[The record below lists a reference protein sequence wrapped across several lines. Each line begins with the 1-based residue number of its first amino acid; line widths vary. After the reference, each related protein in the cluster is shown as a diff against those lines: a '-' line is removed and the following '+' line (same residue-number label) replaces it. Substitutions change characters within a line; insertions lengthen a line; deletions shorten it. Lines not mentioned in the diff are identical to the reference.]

1 MVRSA
6 TAGNLLN
13 TKGVLDSDVDG
24 CGACSSRDDGG
35 GTTGSG
41 EEGGNGELMCAQ
53 VSEAVTPV
61 ARETLDGAWMIFSSS
76 C

>member
-35 GTTGSG
+35 GTIGSSDDWG
-41 EEGGNGELMCAQ
+41 EGKFNHVED
-53 VSEAVTPV
+53 SEAVTPV
-61 ARETLDGAWMIFSSS
+61 ARETLDGAWMIFSASS
-76 C
+76 

>member
-24 CGACSSRDDGG
+24 CGACSSRDEGG
-35 GTTGSG
+35 GTIGS
-41 EEGGNGELMCAQ
+41 
-53 VSEAVTPV
+53 S
-61 ARETLDGAWMIFSSS
+61 DD
-76 C
+76 